1 MKGLNDKGI
10 EEFFFDHGVWGVA
23 KVERLGTFVDDF
35 SEKVVDFSPK
45 VVDFSPKLVHFSPR
59 VFGVRW
65 EQAGGGFRN
74 DDKCAKAPEVR
85 SATSARER

>member
-1 MKGLNDKGI
+1 M
-10 EEFFFDHGVWGVA
+10 WGVA

-35 SEKVVDFSPK
+35 LEK

-59 VFGVRW
+59 VFGVGW
-65 EQAGGGFRN
+65 EQADGGFRN

>member
-1 MKGLNDKGI
+1 M
-10 EEFFFDHGVWGVA
+10 WGVA

-35 SEKVVDFSPK
+35 SEKVVDFSP
-45 VVDFSPKLVHFSPR
+45 R
-59 VFGVRW
+59 AFGVGW
-65 EQAGGGFRN
+65 EHVGGGFRH

>member
-1 MKGLNDKGI
+1 
-10 EEFFFDHGVWGVA
+10 VWGVA

-35 SEKVVDFSPK
+35 SEK

-65 EQAGGGFRN
+65 EQAGGGFKN